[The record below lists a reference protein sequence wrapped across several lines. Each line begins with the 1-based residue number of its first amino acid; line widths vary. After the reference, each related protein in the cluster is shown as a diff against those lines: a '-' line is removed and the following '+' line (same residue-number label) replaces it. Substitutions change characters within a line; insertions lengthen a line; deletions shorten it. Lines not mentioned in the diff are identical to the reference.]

1 MIAIDTNV
9 LVRFLT
15 RDDPEQAA
23 RVRALFATLS
33 AENPALVCR
42 EVVLELVWVLG
53 YSYNFSRA
61 EIAGALEG
69 VLAAVELDVE
79 DADVVSSALRDYVS
93 EAAYFADLMILGTTR
108 KHGATPLITFD
119 TKAARLNGV
128 ELVGETGP

>member
-33 AENPALVCR
+33 AENPAFVCR

-53 YSYNFSRA
+53 YSYNFSRT

-69 VLAAVELDVE
+69 LLAAVELEVE

-93 EAAYFADLMILGTTR
+93 EAADFADLMILGATR
-108 KHGATPLITFD
+108 KRGAVPLVTFD
-119 TKAARLNGV
+119 TRAARINGV
-128 ELVGETGP
+128 KLVDE

>member
-33 AENPALVCR
+33 AENPAFVCR

-53 YSYNFSRA
+53 YSYNFSRT

-69 VLAAVELDVE
+69 LLAAVELEVE

-93 EAAYFADLMILGTTR
+93 EAADFADLMILGTTR
-108 KHGATPLITFD
+108 QRGAAPLVTFD
-119 TKAARLNGV
+119 TRAARINGV
-128 ELVGETGP
+128 KLVDE

>member
-1 MIAIDTNV
+1 VIAIDTNV

-15 RDDPEQAA
+15 QDDREQAS
-23 RVRALFATLS
+23 RVRALFAALS

-69 VLAAVELDVE
+69 VLAAVELEVE

-93 EAAYFADLMILGTTR
+93 EAADFADLMILGTTR
-108 KHGATPLITFD
+108 KRGAAPLITFD
-119 TKAARLNGV
+119 GKAARMNGV
-128 ELVGETGP
+128 KLVGE

>member
-33 AENPALVCR
+33 AENPAFVCR

-53 YSYNFSRA
+53 YSYNFSRT

-69 VLAAVELDVE
+69 LLAAVELEVE

-93 EAAYFADLMILGTTR
+93 EVADFADLMILGATR
-108 KHGATPLITFD
+108 KRGAVPLVTFD
-119 TKAARLNGV
+119 TRAARINGV
-128 ELVGETGP
+128 KLVDE

>member
-1 MIAIDTNV
+1 VIAIDTNV

-53 YSYNFSRA
+53 YSYNFSRT
-61 EIAGALEG
+61 EIGGALEG
-69 VLAAVELDVE
+69 LLAAVELEVE

-93 EAAYFADLMILGTTR
+93 EAADFADLMILGATR
-108 KHGATPLITFD
+108 KRGAAPLVTFD
-119 TKAARLNGV
+119 TRAARMSGV
-128 ELVGETGP
+128 KLVDE

>member
-33 AENPALVCR
+33 AESPAFVCR
-42 EVVLELVWVLG
+42 EVVLEMVWVLG
-53 YSYNFSRA
+53 YSYNFSRT

-69 VLAAVELDVE
+69 LLAAVELEVE

-93 EAAYFADLMILGTTR
+93 EAADFADLMILGTTR
-108 KHGATPLITFD
+108 KRGAAPLVTFD
-119 TKAARLNGV
+119 TRAARINGV
-128 ELVGETGP
+128 KLVDE

>member
-23 RVRALFATLS
+23 RVRTLFATLT

-53 YSYNFSRA
+53 YSYNFSRT

-69 VLAAVELDVE
+69 LLAAVELEVE

-93 EAAYFADLMILGTTR
+93 EAADFADLMILGATR
-108 KHGATPLITFD
+108 KHGATPLVTFD
-119 TKAARLNGV
+119 ARVARMNGV
-128 ELVGETGP
+128 KLVGE

>member
-33 AENPALVCR
+33 AENPAFVCR

-53 YSYNFSRA
+53 YSYNFSRT

-69 VLAAVELDVE
+69 LLAAVELEVE

-93 EAAYFADLMILGTTR
+93 EAADFADLMILGTTR
-108 KHGATPLITFD
+108 KRGAAPLVTFD
-119 TKAARLNGV
+119 TRAARINGV
-128 ELVGETGP
+128 KLVDE

>member
-33 AENPALVCR
+33 AENPAFVCR

-53 YSYNFSRA
+53 YSYNFSRT

-69 VLAAVELDVE
+69 LLAAVELEVE

-93 EAAYFADLMILGTTR
+93 EAADFADLMILGATR
-108 KHGATPLITFD
+108 KRGAAPLVTFD
-119 TKAARLNGV
+119 TRAARINGV
-128 ELVGETGP
+128 KLVDE